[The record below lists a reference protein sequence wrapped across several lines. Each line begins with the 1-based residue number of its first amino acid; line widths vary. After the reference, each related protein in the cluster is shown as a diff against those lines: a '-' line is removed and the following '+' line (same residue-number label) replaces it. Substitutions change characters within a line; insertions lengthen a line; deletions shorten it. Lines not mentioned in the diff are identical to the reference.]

1 MCLKGRAPGGIGL
14 RRLATMQ
21 HRVTDMVGVLKGNLR
36 FRFNHRGS
44 WFCIT
49 QVKTNRVPARP
60 PELKLGRANQEVNDA
75 MSPSYCCRQ
84 CRAVEVRRTEA
95 TGGRCVGAV
104 VDFFFN
110 GYVMTIKAQM
120 SF

>member
-1 MCLKGRAPGGIGL
+1 MCLKGRASSSNWPLQIGDD
-14 RRLATMQ
+14 AAQ
-21 HRVTDMVGVLKGNLR
+21 SHRHGWCLKGQLEVP
-36 FRFNHRGS
+36 FHHQGS

-75 MSPSYCCRQ
+75 MSPSYRCRQ

-95 TGGRCVGAV
+95 TGGRCVALLLI
-104 VDFFFN
+104 
-110 GYVMTIKAQM
+110 IKALM
-120 SF
+120 SFLL

>member
-1 MCLKGRAPGGIGL
+1 MFKGARAWRNWPPQIGDN
-14 RRLATMQ
+14 AAQ
-21 HRVTDMVGVLKGNLR
+21 SHRHGWCVKGQLEVP
-36 FRFNHRGS
+36 FHHRGS

-60 PELKLGRANQEVNDA
+60 PELKLGRANQKVNDA

-84 CRAVEVRRTEA
+84 CHAVEVRRTEA

-104 VDFFFN
+104 VDFFF
-110 GYVMTIKAQM
+110 
-120 SF
+120 